1 MKAVGGNTRPLTKRD
16 VRGFL
21 GLTGYYRRFILEYAS
36 MSAPLSE
43 LVKKNEPV
51 EVVWSDECEKAF
63 EV

>member
-1 MKAVGGNTRPLTKRD
+1 